1 MILVGLVVVFSGS
14 LCGPTRFKDFRGPL
28 NDFMESVVSLYFWY
42 IGLCSREMPK
52 VQACFNVVHGVVIH
66 SKFSP

>member
-1 MILVGLVVVFSGS
+1 MVLLASG
-14 LCGPTRFKDFRGPL
+14 DFRDPF
-28 NDFMESVVSLYFWY
+28 NDFMESIVSLHFWY